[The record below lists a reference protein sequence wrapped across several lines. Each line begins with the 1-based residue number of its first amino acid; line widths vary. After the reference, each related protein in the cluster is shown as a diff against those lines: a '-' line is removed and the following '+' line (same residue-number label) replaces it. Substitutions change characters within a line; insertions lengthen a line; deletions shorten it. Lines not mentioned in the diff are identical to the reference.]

1 MDSRDYIE
9 AQLRDCYGRVVYSHK
24 AHEKCA
30 DILLSRLSRIK
41 LAQIILASVTTG
53 SFISAFFGTGDVGTA
68 IGLVVSATLL
78 VLNAYTKDY
87 DLGKLAQKHRQSGA
101 DLWLIREEYLSL
113 ITDLRVGDDSV
124 ENVRLRR
131 DALLRRLHAVYAGA
145 PSTTVRAYTE
155 AQKALQ
161 QLEEMTFSDEEI
173 DKLLPPRLR
182 STPAQPDGSDQPQ
195 ACVKSRQAGRAHERN
210 DGAPPTDQEIK

>member
-113 ITDLRVGDDSV
+113 ITDLRVGDESV

-131 DALLRRLHAVYAGA
+131 DALLKRLHAVYAGA

-173 DKLLPPRLR
+173 DKLLPSRLR
-182 STPAQPDGSDQPQ
+182 STPARPDGSDQPR
-195 ACVKSRQAGRAHERN
+195 ARVKSRRGRTRTRAE
-210 DGAPPTDQEIK
+210 